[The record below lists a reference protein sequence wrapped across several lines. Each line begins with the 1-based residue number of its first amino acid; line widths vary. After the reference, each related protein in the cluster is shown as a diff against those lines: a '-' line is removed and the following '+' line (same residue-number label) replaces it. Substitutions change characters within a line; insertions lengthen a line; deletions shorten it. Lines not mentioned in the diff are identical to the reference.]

1 MHCHNKSNEH
11 IDQLFKKVDNR
22 ISEQIAE
29 NMSSYGFPRSMG
41 HIIASIY
48 YEQKPMGLN
57 ELANSTGMSKTR
69 MSQLL
74 RQMVQL
80 NIAEKVFVKGSRRD
94 IYTVEENYYQ
104 TFISLF
110 TSNWR
115 EVVTRNRRID
125 QSILQEIEDIQK
137 NSSLNK
143 EQQEKID
150 HHLKDASESIEFFDW
165 VNRLIELFES
175 QEIFKYVPKKN
186 ITKE

>member
-1 MHCHNKSNEH
+1 MHDYNDTSEY
-11 IDQLFKKVDNR
+11 IDQQLNKINNR
-22 ISEQIAE
+22 ISEQISE
-29 NMSSYGFPRSMG
+29 NMNSYGFPRSMG

-57 ELANSTGMSKTR
+57 ELAESTGMSKTR

-125 QSILQEIEDIQK
+125 QSILREIEDIQQ
-137 NSSLNK
+137 NTTLNN
-143 EQQEKID
+143 EQQKKVD
-150 HHLKDASESIEFFDW
+150 HHLQDAKESIEFFDW

-175 QEIFKYVPKKN
+175 QEIFKHVPKKN
-186 ITKE
+186 ISE